1 MNLNQNLA
9 QTEEYGTYKA
19 LPPGDYAVRVI
30 DDPVRETRA
39 GESRLTFTYEV
50 IDGPYAGRQIFD
62 GFSLWSSNPKA
73 VSVAQSRLKSL
84 AIACRHR
91 NPNYIA
97 DSSEL
102 LGKELIVRTAI
113 REYNGSEYED
123 VKKYI
128 PMEGPAQAPAQSA
141 PAAAP
146 RRSAA
151 TPPPP
156 PAPAQGA
163 ALPWE

>member
-9 QTEEYGTYKA
+9 NTEEYGTYRP
-19 LPPGDYAVRVI
+19 LPPDDYRVRVI
-30 DDPVRETRA
+30 DDQVRETRS
-39 GESRLTFTYEV
+39 GENRLTFTYEV
-50 IDGPYAGRQIFD
+50 LDGPYAGRQIFD
-62 GFSLWSSNPKA
+62 GFSLWSSNSKA

-91 NPNYIA
+91 NPNFIA

-102 LGKELIVRTAI
+102 VGKTLVVRTAI

-128 PMEGPAQAPAQSA
+128 PEGA

-146 RRSAA
+146 QPVPSASSPRA
-151 TPPPP
+151 AQTPPPP

>member
-9 QTEEYGTYKA
+9 QTEEYGTYKP
-19 LPPGDYAVRVI
+19 LPPDEYRVRVV
-30 DDPVRETRA
+30 DDQVRETRA
-39 GESRLTFTYEV
+39 GENRLTFTYEV

-84 AIACRHR
+84 AIACRLR
-91 NPNYIA
+91 NPNFIA
-97 DSSEL
+97 DSSEM

-113 REYNGSEYED
+113 REHNGSEYED
-123 VKKYI
+123 IKKY
-128 PMEGPAQAPAQSA
+128 MADGT

-146 RRSAA
+146 QAAPSASGRRAA
-151 TPPPP
+151 QTPPPP